1 MRPLALQRYCERVM
15 VDIDKIIQNSERD
28 AYERYTEIYKIVD
41 DGDRKMAQ
49 MFDGFSRSKA
59 LFQLALYYGNN
70 LLNDDEIAQLS
81 EVARDRIFSIQKIW
95 AEE

>member
-1 MRPLALQRYCERVM
+1 M